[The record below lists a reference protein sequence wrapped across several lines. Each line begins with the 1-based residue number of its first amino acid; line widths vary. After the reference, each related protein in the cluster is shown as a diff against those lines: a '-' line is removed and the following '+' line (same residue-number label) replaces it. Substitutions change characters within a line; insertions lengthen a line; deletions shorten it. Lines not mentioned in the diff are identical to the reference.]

1 MVAGPELGVCA
12 TCGARKCLMLSQPI
26 KILHVLDSLNVGGM
40 ERVVINV
47 ANGLDPVRFAQSVCC
62 ISQRGAAAHTL
73 RPEVKLYDLGKGDGR
88 AWLMPLQVAR
98 IIRTAKPDIVH
109 TQSWAGVDGA
119 LAQILTQQGRLV
131 HSEHGRNLP
140 YIHHEPPK
148 RKVAR
153 RCIYQMA
160 DAVFTVSQ
168 EMRQYFCRETGFPVT
183 RMRVIHNGV
192 DIGQIER
199 ARADGV
205 RAELGLAPEAR
216 VIGTVARFQETKD
229 LGTLVQAFARLRQ
242 QGSAKLLLV
251 GDGAERAKLERLAAE
266 LSVAADVIITGI
278 RHDVP
283 RLLRAMDVFALSSLS
298 EGLPI
303 SVLEA
308 MAASLPVV
316 ATNVGMLPELLQE
329 GEDGFLVAPR
339 AVEAMS
345 QQLARLVNDRE
356 LARRLGAAGRQKVE
370 REYSLAAM
378 LQRYEELYLSLI
390 EK

>member
-1 MVAGPELGVCA
+1 MAS
-12 TCGARKCLMLSQPI
+12 RQI

-47 ANGLDPVRFAQSVCC
+47 ANGLDPARFAQSVCC
-62 ISQRGAAAHTL
+62 ISRAGAAAHTL
-73 RPEVKLYDLGKGDGR
+73 RPEVKLFDLGKGDSR

-98 IIRTAKPDIVH
+98 VIRAEQPDIVH

-119 LAQILTQQGRLV
+119 LAQILTRQGRLV

-140 YIHHEPPK
+140 YIHYEPPK
-148 RKVAR
+148 RKVVR
-153 RCIYQMA
+153 RCVYQLA

-168 EMRQYFCRETGFPVT
+168 EMREYFCRETGFPAT
-183 RMRVIHNGV
+183 RMRVLHNGV
-192 DIGQIER
+192 DVGEIER
-199 ARADGV
+199 TKADGV
-205 RAELGLAPEAR
+205 RAELGLAPDAR

-229 LGTLVQAFARLRQ
+229 LGTLVRAFAQLQ
-242 QGSAKLLLV
+242 PPGKAKLLLV
-251 GDGAERAKLERLAAE
+251 GDGAERAKLEKLAAE
-266 LSVAADVIITGI
+266 LGVAADVIITGI

-316 ATNVGMLPELLQE
+316 ATNVGMLPELLRE
-329 GEDGFLVAPR
+329 GENGFLVEPCA
-339 AVEAMS
+339 AEAMTE
-345 QQLARLVNDRE
+345 QLARLVNEPE
-356 LARRLGAAGRQKVE
+356 LARRLGAAGRWQVE

-378 LQRYEELYLSLI
+378 LQRYEELYLSLL
-390 EK
+390 EKR